1 MSSNDGTTEYEG
13 GQSFSGIGAAMKVA
27 TGSDEATEEVE
38 EDEGGGEEEDEE
50 ADEEEEAMS
59 AGEGTCGGRIR
70 PGGKERRGLGTGLLT
85 TGARALLLRVRVRDD
100 EWCGRGGRACG

>member
-38 EDEGGGEEEDEE
+38 EDEGGGEEENEE
-50 ADEEEEAMS
+50 AEEEEEAV
-59 AGEGTCGGRIR
+59 AGR
-70 PGGKERRGLGTGLLT
+70 ERR
-85 TGARALLLRVRVRDD
+85 ASRR
-100 EWCGRGGRACG
+100 GRWEEEREAVNIRSG